1 MSKNVVPTPPN
12 IVSGLK
18 DSLLFTQEWCDLV
31 FEGRNHEYGAYV
43 LRRDAGRRYRR
54 VAAIVGGVFLVFA
67 LLTAVVGYLFY
78 RAMQETI
85 AEVQEVVK
93 LQPLRDN
100 EVKMVSAGR
109 RAVAH
114 AQPDAV
120 SETPEVVE
128 EAVSNN
134 APIGIKG
141 PDDAVTIVEGS
152 MKDHDTYHNA
162 DEEDLPPEGVQLTK
176 TQMVEEMPKFP
187 GGITALMRFMD
198 EHCIYSKAAI
208 KCRLE
213 GDLEVSFIIDVEGN
227 VTEVHIEKGLHP
239 TLEAAVIAAV
249 KKMPKWKPGTKF
261 GRPTP
266 VKISIPVHF
275 QVK

>member
-1 MSKNVVPTPPN
+1 M
-12 IVSGLK
+12 
-18 DSLLFTQEWCDLV
+18 

-54 VAAIVGGVFLVFA
+54 VAMILGSVLLFFA
-67 LLTAVVGYLFY
+67 MCGAVVGYFFY
-78 RAMQETI
+78 RAIQETM
-85 AEVQEVVK
+85 AEMQEVVK

-100 EVKMVSAGR
+100 ELKMVSAGR
-109 RAVAH
+109 RAVAQ

-120 SETPEVVE
+120 SEMPEIME
-128 EAVSNN
+128 EAVSTN

-141 PDDAVTIVEGS
+141 PDDVVNVVEGS
-152 MKDHDTYHNA
+152 MKDHDAFHNA
-162 DEEDLPPEGVQLTK
+162 DDESLPPEGVQLTK

-187 GGITALMRFMD
+187 GGLTALMRFMD
-198 EHCIYSKAAI
+198 ENCIYSKAAI
-208 KCRLE
+208 NRRLE

-227 VTEVHIEKGLHP
+227 VTEVKIEKPLHP
-239 TLEAAVIAAV
+239 TLDAAAIAAV
-249 KKMPKWKPGTKF
+249 NRMPKWTPGTKF

>member
-1 MSKNVVPTPPN
+1 M
-12 IVSGLK
+12 K
-18 DSLLFTQEWCDLV
+18 DSLLYTEEWCDLV
-31 FEGRNHEYGAYV
+31 FEGRNHKYGAYV
-43 LRRDAGRRYRR
+43 LRRDAGLRYRR
-54 VAAIVGGVFLVFA
+54 VAMILGGCFLALALVGGI
-67 LLTAVVGYLFY
+67 VGYLFY
-78 RAMQETI
+78 RAVQQTI

-93 LQPLRDN
+93 LQPLHDN
-100 EVKMVSAGR
+100 EIKMVSAGR
-109 RAVAH
+109 RVVAH

-120 SETPEVVE
+120 SEKPEIVE
-128 EAVSNN
+128 EAVSSS

-141 PDDAVTIVEGS
+141 PDEAVIVVEGS
-152 MKDHDTYHNA
+152 MTDHDAYHNA
-162 DEEDLPPEGVQLTK
+162 DDETLPIEGVQLTK

-187 GGITALMRFMD
+187 GGLIALMRFMD

-208 KCRLE
+208 SKRLE

-227 VTEVHIEKGLHP
+227 VTEIKIEKSLHP
-239 TLEAAVIAAV
+239 TLDAAAIAAV
-249 KKMPKWKPGTKF
+249 NKMPKWKPGTKF